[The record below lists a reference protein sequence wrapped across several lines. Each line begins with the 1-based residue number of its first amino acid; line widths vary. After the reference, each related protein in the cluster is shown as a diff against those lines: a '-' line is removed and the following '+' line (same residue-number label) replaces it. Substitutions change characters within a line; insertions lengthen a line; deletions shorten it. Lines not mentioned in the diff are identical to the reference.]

1 MLGFVCLYI
10 ICEFAACMG
19 SFVYHAYQ
27 GVILAGVV
35 FPIIKKIPA
44 QIFLAA

>member
-19 SFVYHAYQ
+19 SFVSVE

-35 FPIIKKIPA
+35 FPTIKKIPA